1 MITQYSKIE
10 GEGNNIINGKTNNK
24 IQNYN
29 NTFIQN
35 WSLQKFNTLPLIQR
49 ITIINQTNRIIQ
61 AFRNYL
67 KTKGVRNKYNN
78 ILTFRQILIYI
89 PIQVNLLMMVIQ
101 HIKIID

>member
-78 ILTFRQILIYI
+78 ILITLDSFLQWQLYL
-89 PIQVNLLMMVIQ
+89 NYSF
-101 HIKIID
+101 KKK